1 MENYMSYLF
10 NDKVGFVP
18 TATDA
23 FGRLTVANPFTLFDS
38 THRYR
43 DNGLWVTGVTGSG
56 STAAFNPN
64 QGLVDL
70 TIGVTSD
77 NYVYRETTKV
87 FPYQPGK
94 SLQIMSSFTM
104 NLAKSGLRQRTGYFG
119 SANGFYVELDGS
131 DIYLVKRSSVSG
143 STVNTRIAQSN
154 WNGDT
159 LNGNGQSGIT
169 LDISKTQLLWMDLEW
184 LGAGSV
190 RMGFVI
196 DGVFIICHTFHQA
209 NVGVGTY
216 MTTGTLPLRYEIENT
231 STTASQSTMKQICS
245 TVISFGGYELY
256 GSQQGINTPIGT
268 SYTLTTKEVYY
279 PVISLR
285 LKSTSVDAVV
295 IMTALSLLAD
305 TTGEKYNWQV
315 VASAVTTGGTWISAG
330 SNSAV
335 EYNLTATTDTGGRI
349 LASGFFSSTTNTGN
363 SVNILKEALFKFQ
376 LERNTFTNTQYELVL
391 LVTASQNTSKVFAS
405 MDWEEI
411 SR

>member
-1 MENYMSYLF
+1 
-10 NDKVGFVP
+10 
-18 TATDA
+18 
-23 FGRLTVANPFTLFDS
+23 
-38 THRYR
+38 
-43 DNGLWVTGVTGSG
+43 
-56 STAAFNPN
+56 
-64 QGLVDL
+64 
-70 TIGVTSD
+70 
-77 NYVYRETTKV
+77 
-87 FPYQPGK
+87 
-94 SLQIMSSFTM
+94 M
-104 NLAKSGLRQRTGYFG
+104 NSAKSGLRQRTGYFG

-159 LNGNGQSGIT
+159 LNGSGQSGIT
-169 LDISKTQLLWMDLEW
+169 LDISKAQILWMDLEW
-184 LGAGSV
+184 LGVGSV

-216 MTTGTLPLRYEIENT
+216 MTTATLPLRYEIENT

-268 SYTLTTKEVYY
+268 SYTLSTREVYY

-315 VASAVTTGGTWISAG
+315 VASAVTSGGSWISAG
-330 SNSAV
+330 ANSAV
-335 EYNLTATTDTGGRI
+335 EYNLTATSATSGRI
-349 LASGFFSSTTNTGN
+349 LASGFFSSTANTGN

-391 LVTASQNTSKVFAS
+391 LVTASQNTSKIFAS

>member
-1 MENYMSYLF
+1 MSYLY
-10 NDKVGFVP
+10 NNQVGFTP
-18 TATDA
+18 TSTDA
-23 FGRLTVANPFTLFDS
+23 FGRLTVAPPFTLFDS
-38 THRYR
+38 SHRYR
-43 DNGLWVTGVTGSG
+43 DNGLWATGITGSG
-56 STAAFNPN
+56 STAAFNTN
-64 QGLVDL
+64 QGLIDL
-70 TIGVTSD
+70 TIGVTSG
-77 NYVYRETTKV
+77 NHVYRETTKV

-94 SLQIMSSFTM
+94 SLQILSTFTM
-104 NLAKSGLRQRTGYFG
+104 NSAKSGLRQRTGYFG
-119 SANGFYVELDGS
+119 SSNGFYIELDGS
-131 DIYLVKRSSVSG
+131 DLYLVKRSFVSG

-159 LNGNGQSGIT
+159 LNGSGHSGIT
-169 LDISKTQLLWMDLEW
+169 LDISKAQILWMDLEW
-184 LGAGSV
+184 LGVGSV

-196 DGVFIICHTFHQA
+196 DGVFIVCHTFHHA
-209 NVGVGTY
+209 NLDVGTY
-216 MTTGTLPLRYEIENT
+216 MTTATLPLRYEIENT

-256 GSQQGINTPIGT
+256 GTQQGINTPIGT

-285 LKSTSVDAVV
+285 LKSTNTDAVV

-315 VASAVTTGGTWISAG
+315 LAGAGTTGGSWVSTGA
-330 SNSAV
+330 NSAV
-335 EYNLTATTDTGGRI
+335 EYNLTATGATGGRI
-349 LASGFFSSTTNTGN
+349 LASGFFSSTANTGN

-391 LVTASQNTSKVFAS
+391 VLTASQNSSKVFAS

>member
-1 MENYMSYLF
+1 MSYLF

-70 TIGVTSD
+70 TIGVTSG
-77 NYVYRETTKV
+77 NHVYRETTKV

-104 NLAKSGLRQRTGYFG
+104 NSPKSGLRQRTGYFG

-159 LNGNGQSGIT
+159 LNGSGQSGIT

-216 MTTGTLPLRYEIENT
+216 MTTATLPLRYEIENT
-231 STTASQSTMKQICS
+231 STTESQSTMKQICS

-268 SYTLTTKEVYY
+268 SYTLASRGVYY

-315 VASAVTTGGTWISAG
+315 VASAVTSGGSWISAG
-330 SNSAV
+330 PDSAV
-335 EYNLTATTDTGGRI
+335 EYNLTATSATNGRI
-349 LASGFFSSTTNTGN
+349 LASGFFSSTENTGN

-391 LVTASQNTSKVFAS
+391 LVTASQNTSRVFAS

>member
-1 MENYMSYLF
+1 MSYLY
-10 NDKVGFVP
+10 NNQVGFVP

-23 FGRLTVANPFTLFDS
+23 FGRLTVVNPFTLFDS
-38 THRYR
+38 SHRYR
-43 DNGLWVTGVTGSG
+43 DNGLWATGVTGSG

-70 TIGVTSD
+70 TIGVTSG
-77 NYVYRETTKV
+77 NHVYRETTKV

-94 SLQIMSSFTM
+94 SLQILSTFTM
-104 NLAKSGLRQRTGYFG
+104 NSAKSGLRQRTGYFG

-131 DIYLVKRSSVSG
+131 DIYLVKRSFVSG

-159 LNGNGQSGIT
+159 LNGSGQSGIT
-169 LDISKTQLLWMDLEW
+169 LDISKAQILWMDFEW
-184 LGAGSV
+184 LGVGSV

-209 NVGVGTY
+209 NLDVGTY

-315 VASAVTTGGTWISAG
+315 VASAVTSGGSWISAG
-330 SNSAV
+330 ANSAV
-335 EYNLTATTDTGGRI
+335 EYNLTATSATSGRI
-349 LASGFFSSTTNTGN
+349 LASGFFSSTANTGN

-391 LVTASQNTSKVFAS
+391 LVTASQNNSKVFAS

>member
-1 MENYMSYLF
+1 MSYLY
-10 NDKVGFVP
+10 NNQVGFVP
-18 TATDA
+18 TSTDA

-38 THRYR
+38 SHRYR
-43 DNGLWVTGVTGSG
+43 DNGLWVTGITGSG

-70 TIGVTSD
+70 TIGVTSG
-77 NYVYRETTKV
+77 NCVYRETTKV

-94 SLQIMSSFTM
+94 SLQILSTFTM
-104 NLAKSGLRQRTGYFG
+104 NSAKSGLRQRTGYFG
-119 SANGFYVELDGS
+119 SSNGFYVELDGS
-131 DIYLVKRSSVSG
+131 DLYLVKRSSVSG
-143 STVNTRIAQSN
+143 STVNTRIAQSY

-159 LNGNGQSGIT
+159 LNGSGQSGIT
-169 LDISKTQLLWMDLEW
+169 LDISKAQILWMDLEW
-184 LGAGSV
+184 LGVGSV

-196 DGVFIICHTFHQA
+196 NGVFIVCHTFHHA
-209 NVGVGTY
+209 NLDVGTY
-216 MTTGTLPLRYEIENT
+216 MTTATLPLRYEIENT

-256 GSQQGINTPIGT
+256 GTQQGINTPIGT
-268 SYTLTTKEVYY
+268 SYTLTTKELYY
-279 PVISLR
+279 PVLSLR
-285 LKSTSVDAVV
+285 LKSTSFDAVV
-295 IMTALSLLAD
+295 IMTALCLLAD

-315 VASAVTTGGTWISAG
+315 LASAATSGGLWVSAG
-330 SNSAV
+330 ANSAV
-335 EYNLTATTDTGGRI
+335 EYNLTAASFTSGRI
-349 LASGFFSSTTNTGN
+349 LAGGFFSSTANTGN

-391 LVTASQNTSKVFAS
+391 VVTASQTNSKVFAS

>member
-1 MENYMSYLF
+1 MSYLF
-10 NDKVGFVP
+10 NNKVGFIP
-18 TATDA
+18 TSTDA

-38 THRYR
+38 SHRYR
-43 DNGLWVTGVTGSG
+43 DNGLWVTGITGSG

-70 TIGVTSD
+70 TIGVTSG

-94 SLQIMSSFTM
+94 SLQILSTFTM
-104 NLAKSGLRQRTGYFG
+104 NSAKSGLRQRTGYFG
-119 SANGFYVELDGS
+119 SSNGFYVELDGS
-131 DIYLVKRSSVSG
+131 DLYLVKRSFVSG
-143 STVNTRIAQSN
+143 STVNTRIAQSD
-154 WNGDT
+154 WNGDK
-159 LNGNGQSGIT
+159 LNGSGQSGIT
-169 LDISKTQLLWMDLEW
+169 LDISKSQILWMDLEW
-184 LGAGSV
+184 LGVGSV

-196 DGVFIICHTFHQA
+196 NGVFIVCHTFHHA
-209 NVGVGTY
+209 NLDVGTY
-216 MTTGTLPLRYEIENT
+216 MTTATLPLRYEIENT

-268 SYTLTTKEVYY
+268 SYTLTTNQVYY

-285 LKSTSVDAVV
+285 LKSTSLDAVV

-315 VASAVTTGGTWISAG
+315 LASAATTGGSWLSAG
-330 SNSAV
+330 ANSAV
-335 EYNLTATTDTGGRI
+335 EYNLTATSVTSGGRI
-349 LASGFFSSTTNTGN
+349 LASGFFSSTTNTGS

-391 LVTASQNTSKVFAS
+391 VLTASQNNSKVFAS
-405 MDWEEI
+405 MDWEEV

>member
-1 MENYMSYLF
+1 MSYLY
-10 NDKVGFVP
+10 NNQVGFVP
-18 TATDA
+18 TSTDA
-23 FGRLTVANPFTLFDS
+23 FGRLTVANPLTLFDS
-38 THRYR
+38 SHRYR
-43 DNGLWVTGVTGSG
+43 DNGLWATGITGSG

-70 TIGVTSD
+70 TIGVTSG

-94 SLQIMSSFTM
+94 SLQILSTFTM
-104 NLAKSGLRQRTGYFG
+104 NSAKSGLRQRTGYFG
-119 SANGFYVELDGS
+119 SSNGFYVELDGS
-131 DIYLVKRSSVSG
+131 DLYLVKRSSVSG
-143 STVNTRIAQSN
+143 STVNTRIAQSY

-159 LNGNGQSGIT
+159 LNGSGQSGIT
-169 LDISKTQLLWMDLEW
+169 LDISKAQILWMDLEW
-184 LGAGSV
+184 LGVGSV

-196 DGVFIICHTFHQA
+196 NGVFIVCHTFHHA
-209 NVGVGTY
+209 NLDVGTY
-216 MTTGTLPLRYEIENT
+216 MTTATLPLRYEIENT
-231 STTASQSTMKQICS
+231 SNTTSQSTMKQICS

-279 PVISLR
+279 PVIALR
-285 LKSTSVDAVV
+285 LKSTSFDAVV
-295 IMTALSLLAD
+295 IMTALCLLAD

-315 VASAVTTGGTWISAG
+315 LASAATSGGSWVSAG
-330 SNSAV
+330 ANSAV
-335 EYNLTATTDTGGRI
+335 EYNLTATSFTSGRI
-349 LASGFFSSTTNTGN
+349 LAGGFFSSTANTGN

-391 LVTASQNTSKVFAS
+391 VVTASQTNSKVFAS

>member
-1 MENYMSYLF
+1 MSYLY
-10 NDKVGFVP
+10 NNQVGFVP
-18 TATDA
+18 TSTDA
-23 FGRLTVANPFTLFDS
+23 FGRLTVANPLTLFDS
-38 THRYR
+38 SHRYR
-43 DNGLWVTGVTGSG
+43 DNGLWATGITGSG

-70 TIGVTSD
+70 TIGVTSG

-94 SLQIMSSFTM
+94 SLQILSTFTM
-104 NLAKSGLRQRTGYFG
+104 NSAKSGLRQRTGYFG
-119 SANGFYVELDGS
+119 SSNGFYIELDGS
-131 DIYLVKRSSVSG
+131 DLYLVKRSSVSG
-143 STVNTRIAQSN
+143 STVNTRIAQSY

-159 LNGNGQSGIT
+159 LNGSGQSGIT
-169 LDISKTQLLWMDLEW
+169 LDISKAQILWMDLEW
-184 LGAGSV
+184 LGVGSV

-196 DGVFIICHTFHQA
+196 NGVFIVCHTFHHA
-209 NVGVGTY
+209 NLDVGTY
-216 MTTGTLPLRYEIENT
+216 MTTATLPLRYEIENT
-231 STTASQSTMKQICS
+231 SNTTSQSTMKQICS

-279 PVISLR
+279 PVIALR
-285 LKSTSVDAVV
+285 LKSTSFDAVV
-295 IMTALSLLAD
+295 IMTALCLLAD

-315 VASAVTTGGTWISAG
+315 LASAATSGGSWVSAG
-330 SNSAV
+330 ANSAV
-335 EYNLTATTDTGGRI
+335 EYNLTATSFTSGRI
-349 LASGFFSSTTNTGN
+349 LAGGFFSSTANTGN

-391 LVTASQNTSKVFAS
+391 VVTASQTNSKVFAS